1 MARWAR
7 RVSEEEREA
16 FEEMMREA
24 RAKAR
29 TEMRDGRPFTVLT
42 LPDRYVTTVRDDDD
56 ADRVDSEPD
65 GD

>member
-1 MARWAR
+1 MARWRR

-16 FEEMMREA
+16 FEAMMSAARE
-24 RAKAR
+24 KAR
-29 TEMRDGRPFTVLT
+29 TEIRDGREFTVLT

-56 ADRVDSEPD
+56 VERVDSDPD